1 MKKVILTLLAVMTM
15 SFAMAQ
21 STDNANRQAPKHM
34 TSEQKLEQM
43 KTTLSL
49 SDEQVAKIKVLNAKY
64 ADVFKGP
71 GANGGQPPKRDNNSA
86 SSSEDNN
93 KRPEMNAEMK
103 AQMEKMMMQR
113 KAYETE
119 LKGIL
124 SDSQYAAYQK
134 MQPQRGQRPQKRQ
147 SEDE

>member
-21 STDNANRQAPKHM
+21 STDNSSRQAPKHM
-34 TSEQKLEQM
+34 TAEQKLEQM

-71 GANGGQPPKRDNNSA
+71 GANGGQPPKRDNNNT
-86 SSSEDNN
+86 SSSEDN
-93 KRPEMNAEMK
+93 KRPEMNADMK

-113 KAYETE
+113 KAYEAE
-119 LKGIL
+119 LKSIL

-134 MQPQRGQRPQKRQ
+134 MQPQRGQRPQKR
-147 SEDE
+147 SSDD